1 MAIDLPVP
9 EALVTSLLELVQAL
23 DRFHLRYAVI
33 GGIATSYRSHPRY
46 TEDLDLLLEVP
57 QLSLPGLLDDLQAR
71 GFQFDPATTI
81 REWTREHLTVLS
93 FHGIRIDWLKPLI
106 PLYKH
111 VLDTARVESW
121 LGTSIRVASP
131 EGVILTKLIAF
142 RGQDQIDIDNLL
154 AANRGQL
161 DLDFI
166 SREWQTVA
174 ELDDPRMQWF
184 QQRVAQFYLSQDP
197 PRAPKS

>member
-1 MAIDLPVP
+1 MATDLPVS

-23 DRFHLRYAVI
+23 DRLHVRYAVI

-46 TEDLDLLLEVP
+46 TEDLDLLLEIP

-71 GFQFDPATTI
+71 GFHFDPTTTI

-93 FHGIRIDWLKPLI
+93 FHGIRIDWLKPVI
-106 PLYKH
+106 PLYQH
-111 VLDTARVESW
+111 ILDAARAESW
-121 LGTSIRVASP
+121 LGSSIRIASP
-131 EGVILTKLIAF
+131 EGLILTKLIAF
-142 RGQDQIDIDNLL
+142 RGQDQVDIENLL

-161 DLDFI
+161 DLDLI

-174 ELDDPRMQWF
+174 ELDDSRTQWLNEK
-184 QQRVAQFYLSQDP
+184 VAQLYQSP
-197 PRAPKS
+197 ESPGTPGT